1 MVGNCGELSNFAT
14 HIQMQLIGTI
24 EAKVD
29 QKGRVFMPA
38 SFRKALAQSQK
49 DSARGLDD
57 SGKGQINPAQ
67 SQKDSGKGL
76 NDPAR
81 SQKDTGAKDGELR
94 LVMRKDVFE
103 RCLVLYPEGVWNER
117 LEQLRSRLSV
127 WRRRDQEM
135 LRSYVSDAE
144 WITLDSNG
152 RLLIPK
158 RYLQMADI
166 QSEVTFVGMNDTVEV
181 WATPSFR
188 QMQSRVDIADGIE
201 EAMG

>member
-38 SFRKALAQSQK
+38 SFRKALAQSQ
-49 DSARGLDD
+49 
-57 SGKGQINPAQ
+57 N
-67 SQKDSGKGL
+67 
-76 NDPAR
+76 
-81 SQKDTGAKDGELR
+81 DTGAKDGELR

>member
-38 SFRKALAQSQK
+38 SFRKALAQSQN
-49 DSARGLDD
+49 DSARGLNDPD
-57 SGKGQINPAQ
+57 KSLD
-67 SQKDSGKGL
+67 DSGKGL

-103 RCLVLYPEGVWNER
+103 RCLVLYPESVWNER